1 MNKFFLTNFFIFLI
15 SSISAQTLRQHIVD
29 TLDTLDKI
37 AQSYGVLEEDI
48 IELNP
53 PNSLFIMETKDV
65 RIVRLTGFTKQR
77 IYNLALLDILIF
89 LSKEGLKS
97 QDKALRAL

>member
-15 SSISAQTLRQHIVD
+15 SSISAQTLRQHTVD

-37 AQSYGVLEEDI
+37 AQTYGVLEEDI

-53 PNSLFIMETKDV
+53 DV
-65 RIVRLTGFTKQR
+65 IDQFSVGF
-77 IYNLALLDILIF
+77 NLIIPEPISKKFEFKFIF
-89 LSKEGLKS
+89 LELSK
-97 QDKALRAL
+97 